1 MLKGTLTCDYAVPCQ
16 LQDFAAPSGI
26 PGVGAGSSNS
36 LVHYSQQHSS
46 TSGLLLDPSLPPDA
60 LAVTLAAKRA
70 SLMERESALQVIE
83 HMSAGRSGSR
93 TVLRSQ
99 PGPNTAA
106 PVTTKPYR
114 LVDPLTITSQPLPV
128 PC

>member
-1 MLKGTLTCDYAVPCQ
+1 VSD

-70 SLMERESALQVIE
+70 ALMERESALQVSN
-83 HMSAGRSGSR
+83 MSAARCGSR
-93 TVLRSQ
+93 TLVRAL
-99 PGPNTAA
+99 PGPHTHLHTQRNAHKA
-106 PVTTKPYR
+106 R
-114 LVDPLTITSQPLPV
+114 PV
-128 PC
+128 PCC